1 MEELAGRT
9 AVITGAGSGMGK
21 AFALRFAAEGMAIV
35 AADIQA
41 DALAATVAEL
51 SAAGHQV
58 AGIVTDVADP
68 DSVQRLAD
76 AAYERFGAV
85 HLLCN
90 NAGVEGYLD
99 GPIWAA
105 TSKDWEWTI
114 GVNFWSVVHGIQ
126 AFVPRML
133 ASGERGHIVNTC
145 SMTAVVSAGNMY
157 AITKHAVLALTEVLA
172 LDLSRRAAPIGVTA
186 LCPGI
191 IATNLFR
198 GSRNRPARL
207 REDDAAAGAD
217 ADAAPGA
224 GLPRDRD
231 ARSGHETR
239 ERMHA
244 TLATGMPPAEV
255 AAKLVDA
262 VRAGTRYL
270 LTDHDWDPRIQERHD
285 SIMAGAVGPLIPVSS
300 GGPGMSA
307 PPVRQAGARE
317 EIVSEGQHTNGAADD

>member
-9 AVITGAGSGMGK
+9 AVITGAGSGMGR
-21 AFALRFAAEGMAIV
+21 AFALRFAAEGMTIV
-35 AADIQA
+35 AADIQP

-51 SAAGHQV
+51 ASAGYET

-76 AAYERFGAV
+76 AAFDRFGAV

-105 TSKDWEWTI
+105 TARDWEWTV
-114 GVNFWSVVHGIQ
+114 GVNFWSVVNGIR

-133 ASGERGHIVNTC
+133 AGGGPGHVVNTC

-172 LDLSRRAAPIGVTA
+172 ADLAKRDAPIGVTA

-198 GSRNRPARL
+198 GSRNRPAAL
-207 REDDAAAGAD
+207 REDDADAQTARAA
-217 ADAAPGA
+217 A
-224 GLPRDRD
+224 GLPPDRD
-231 ARSGHETR
+231 AQAGREVR

-244 TLATGMPPAEV
+244 TLAVGMPPAEV
-255 AAKLVDA
+255 AAQLVNA

-270 LTDHDWDPRIQERHD
+270 LTDHDWDPRIQARHE
-285 SIMAGAVGPLIPVSS
+285 SVMAGAAGPL
-300 GGPGMSA
+300 A
-307 PPVRQAGARE
+307 PA
-317 EIVSEGQHTNGAADD
+317 